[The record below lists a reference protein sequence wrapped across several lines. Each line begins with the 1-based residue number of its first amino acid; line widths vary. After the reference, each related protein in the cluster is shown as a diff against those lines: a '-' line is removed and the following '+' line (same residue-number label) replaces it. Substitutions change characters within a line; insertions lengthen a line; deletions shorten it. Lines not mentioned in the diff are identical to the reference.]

1 MKINV
6 IDLFAGCGGLTDGFL
21 QTGKYNTL
29 AAVDWEF
36 PTVQTLK
43 KRLNTKW
50 NYDLDRNNILHFDIQ
65 RTDELI
71 YGYEDSKFGKSEGL
85 DNIVGNKNVD
95 LIVGGPPCQAY
106 SMAGRVRDENGMQD
120 DYRNFL
126 FESYVKMVNHFQPK
140 AFVFE
145 NVEGILSAKPGG
157 ISIVKR
163 VREAFEEI
171 GYEITENLREN
182 ALFDT
187 SYYNVPQKRKRV
199 IIFGVQ
205 KNKNSTK
212 QVRRFYSLMKQ
223 KASAEPMN
231 SKVAFE
237 NLPKIYPSKLNPKH
251 SHSVK
256 LNGVA
261 LPKNHEPRMHS
272 ERDIEIFKM
281 LTEDILNGTEKYI
294 SSKALIQLYKEKTG
308 KDSKFHKYHVIRED
322 KPSNTIPAHLYK
334 DGLRHIHPDPIQART
349 ITVRE
354 AARIQTFDDDFE
366 FLGSRGD
373 QYKMIGNAVPPQFSR
388 VIAETVFEI
397 FETVDKTFR
406 MKNGLFEELNEPKLK
421 YATL

>member
-71 YGYEDSKFGKSEGL
+71 YGFEDLKFGKSEGL
-85 DNIVGNKNVD
+85 KNIVGDKNVD

-106 SMAGRVRDENGMQD
+106 SMAGRVRDKNGMQD

-163 VREAFEEI
+163 VRKAFEEI
-171 GYEITENLREN
+171 GYEITENLRGN

-199 IIFGVQ
+199 IIFGMQ
-205 KNKNSTK
+205 KSENSTK
-212 QVRRFYSLMKQ
+212 QVRRFYSLIKE
-223 KASAEPMN
+223 KASSEPMN

-251 SHSVK
+251 SHSIK

-261 LPKNHEPRMHS
+261 LPNNHEPRMHS

-281 LTEDILNGTEKYI
+281 LTEDILGGTEKYT

-334 DGLRHIHPDPIQART
+334 DGLRHIHPDPNQART

-373 QYKMIGNAVPPQFSR
+373 QYKMIGNAVPPQFSK
-388 VIAETVFEI
+388 VIAETVYEI
-397 FETVDKTFR
+397 LESKIKTI
-406 MKNGLFEELNEPKLK
+406 ELCQ
-421 YATL
+421 TLHF

>member
-29 AAVDWEF
+29 AAVDWEI
-36 PTVQTLK
+36 PTVETLK
-43 KRLNTKW
+43 NRLDQKW
-50 NYDLDRNNILHFDIQ
+50 KYDLSKNNILYFDIQ
-65 RTDELI
+65 RTEELI
-71 YGYEDSKFGKSEGL
+71 NGFNDSVYGTSVGL
-85 DNIVGNKNVD
+85 DKLVGANNVD

-106 SMAGRVRDENGMQD
+106 SIAGRVRDENGMQD

-126 FESYVKMVNHFQPK
+126 FESYVKLVNHYKPK

-163 VREAFEEI
+163 IKKAFNEI
-171 GYEITENLREN
+171 GYEITDNLRSN

-199 IIFGVQ
+199 IIFGVP
-205 KNKNSTK
+205 KNKESRSKINS
-212 QVRRFYSLMKQ
+212 FYLGMKS
-223 KASAEPMN
+223 KSSSEPLN
-231 SKVAFE
+231 SKFAFDC
-237 NLPKIYPSKLNPKH
+237 LPKIIPDPNNPKH

-256 LNGVA
+256 LNGVSF
-261 LPKNHEPRMHS
+261 PKNHEPRMHS
-272 ERDIEIFKM
+272 ERDIDIFK
-281 LTEDILNGTEKYI
+281 LLAEDIKSGREVYTT
-294 SSKALIQLYKEKTG
+294 SKALIELYKQKTG
-308 KDSKFHKYHVIRED
+308 KDSNFHKYHVIRED

-334 DGLRHIHPDPIQART
+334 DGLRHIHPDPSQARS

-354 AARIQTFDDDFE
+354 AARLQTFDDDFE

-373 QYKMIGNAVPPQFSR
+373 QYKMIGNAVPPAFSKIIGEL
-388 VIAETVFEI
+388 VYDILIYNADNKKDMINLET
-397 FETVDKTFR
+397 
-406 MKNGLFEELNEPKLK
+406 
-421 YATL
+421 YC